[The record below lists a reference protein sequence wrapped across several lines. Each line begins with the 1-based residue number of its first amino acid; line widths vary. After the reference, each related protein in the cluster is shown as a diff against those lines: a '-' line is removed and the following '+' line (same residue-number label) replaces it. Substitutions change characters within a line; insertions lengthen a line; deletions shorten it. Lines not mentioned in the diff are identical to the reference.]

1 VELGADSPPSP
12 ASSTPAKKTSASPK
26 KKARK
31 RRESGLIPPVPSVNE
46 TQATESTGISPS
58 LLTGESDEVH
68 PQDPVPVSEEPRS
81 LLGESV
87 SSIASSALTSLSDLS
102 YIDDSSRAGDD
113 ESKRGRRSRTSVN
126 YKEPSLAK

>member
-1 VELGADSPPSP
+1 MELGADSPTSS

-31 RRESGLIPPVPSVNE
+31 RRESGLIPPVPS
-46 TQATESTGISPS
+46 TEEIQSEDQPAA
-58 LLTGESDEVH
+58 GESDEMHPTVH
-68 PQDPVPVSEEPRS
+68 PSTIDEESRS

-87 SSIASSALTSLSDLS
+87 GSSSTASSALTSLTDHS